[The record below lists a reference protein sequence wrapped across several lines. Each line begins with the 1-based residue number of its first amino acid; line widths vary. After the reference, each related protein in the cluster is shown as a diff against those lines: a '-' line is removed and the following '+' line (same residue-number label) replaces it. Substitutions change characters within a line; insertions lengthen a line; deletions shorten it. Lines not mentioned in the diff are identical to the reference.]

1 MRDSKQEPN
10 SQPQNAL
17 AEATDD
23 ILTGYMDQL
32 LQRALVTDDVS
43 SGTLVVDGEVQG
55 WEPDLQTETESEQ
68 QDQPQN
74 DAVDDTERVA
84 SAAETFVEAQTAP
97 HTANQTATD
106 AIAEGNTLS
115 ESAAQTLAA
124 SQVKDA
130 PSSVWEYQTG
140 NEFECLLMRA
150 GEYRLAI
157 PMGSL
162 GTLHTI
168 DRKPSQVPGQAPFV
182 LGTWHHKGR
191 TFQVLDCLK
200 LIMPERVQPEDATAP
215 AFLLQLGDSG
225 WLLACDE
232 LFDPVTLTGDDVRW
246 RQSNADRA
254 WMAGILKEEM
264 CVLLEVRGLLGLLGS
279 EPGVETSTTDT
290 E

>member
-68 QDQPQN
+68 QDQPQY
-74 DAVDDTERVA
+74 DAVDDTEQVA
-84 SAAETFVEAQTAP
+84 STAESSSET
-97 HTANQTATD
+97 QTATD
-106 AIAEGNTLS
+106 AIAEGNTHP

-140 NEFECLLMRA
+140 NQFECLLMRA
-150 GEYRLAI
+150 GEYRLAV

-200 LIMPERVQPEDATAP
+200 LIMPERVQPEDSTAP

-279 EPGVETSTTDT
+279 EPDADTPTADT